1 MAKEKKHDFDEFDDD
16 FVDRD
21 DLAEIPNSF
30 NDGGSDGDGSDDG
43 DEDDERNDILVEVVV
58 LNVDITGS
66 DDCRILRFDTIEYSS
81 NGARYGSRY
90 YCLDFGL
97 GTNGLFDM
105 LDEYF
110 IGRFHFLHS
119 SKSCQEFLTAMA
131 DVEGIFRDKH
141 GVNFFEMCKRM
152 NGEIIESLKGS
163 ADDDDDD
170 DDDVLWGGYGIS
182 AETLRA
188 FKTRRS
194 ALDGIDFKTLNSEL
208 VKRFNF
214 YREYVET
221 KHFCA
226 FCVQYSDEY
235 VRPNVVEDPTLSRP
249 FIAYIPKFAETVCEK
264 VAHNY
269 LSTDVFQ
276 DMEIGEM
283 KVDLYLL
290 MPSATASDMKTV
302 YGKDLKVKDFDG
314 LEDLDFV
321 MGKYKTYT
329 FTEEEYAERED
340 SLDSMIC
347 FS

>member
-1 MAKEKKHDFDEFDDD
+1 MSKKRKPDFDEFDDE

-21 DLAEIPNSF
+21 DLIKTPNSF
-30 NDGGSDGDGSDDG
+30 DDKGSDDSDDG
-43 DEDDERNDILVEVVV
+43 DGDDDDDGDDVLVDVVV

-66 DDCRILRFDTIEYSS
+66 DDCRMLRFDTVEYSA
-81 NGARYGSRY
+81 NGVRYGSRY
-90 YCLDFGL
+90 YCLDFNL
-97 GTNGLFDM
+97 GTNGVFDM

-131 DVEGIFRDKH
+131 DVEEIFRDKT
-141 GVNFFEMCKRM
+141 GTNFFDMCKKM
-152 NGEIIESLKGS
+152 NGAIIESLKDS
-163 ADDDDDD
+163 ADADD
-170 DDDVLWGGYGIS
+170 DDDVLWNGYGIS
-182 AETLRA
+182 NETVRA
-188 FKTRRS
+188 FKARR
-194 ALDGIDFKTLNSEL
+194 AVLDGLDFKSLNAEI

-235 VRPNVVEDPTLSRP
+235 VHPNVVVDPTLMRP
-249 FIAYIPKFAETVCEK
+249 LIVYIPKFAKMACEK

-276 DMEIGEM
+276 DIGIEEM
-283 KVDLYLL
+283 NVDLYPL
-290 MPSATASDMKTV
+290 MPNTTPSDLKSV
-302 YGKDLKVKDFDG
+302 YGKDLKVKDYDG
-314 LEDLDFV
+314 LAEKDFII
-321 MGKYKTYT
+321 GKYKTLT
-329 FTEEEYAERED
+329 FTEEGYAERED

-347 FS
+347 FA